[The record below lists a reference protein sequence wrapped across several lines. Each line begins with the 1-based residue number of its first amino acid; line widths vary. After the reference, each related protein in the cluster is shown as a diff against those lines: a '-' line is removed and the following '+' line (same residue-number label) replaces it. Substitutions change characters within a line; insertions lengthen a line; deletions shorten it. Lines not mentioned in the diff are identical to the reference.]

1 MIAQGSL
8 IDSPG
13 AGELLFV
20 PLGGCG
26 EIGMNLN
33 LYGHA
38 GKWLMIDLGITF
50 GNEATPGIDI
60 IMPDPA
66 FIVERRADLAGL
78 VLTHAHEDHIGA
90 VPYLWPRLR
99 CPIYATPFTAAVL
112 RRKLAE
118 ANLLME
124 AAITE
129 IPMSGRFSVGPF
141 EVELVT
147 ITHSIPEPNAVI
159 LRTPLGAVLHTG
171 DWKLDPDPVIGPITD
186 EAALRRLGEEG
197 VLAMICDST
206 NVLVEGSSGSEAE
219 VRQSL
224 EALIGEFDQRIA
236 VGCFASNV
244 ARIESLTRAAMAHGR
259 HVALVGRSLRRMVE
273 AAQETGYLA
282 DLPEFV
288 DEGDVAH
295 LPRERVLMI
304 CTGSQGEPRSALA
317 RIAREEHPSVH
328 LDAGDAV
335 IFSSRIIP
343 GNEHAIGEL
352 HNALIRRGIRIVTE
366 RDHFVHVSG
375 HPARDDLAEM
385 YRWVKP
391 RLAVPVHGELRH
403 LRAHVAL
410 AESCQVRQALLAE
423 NGAIVRLAPGRAEIV
438 GEAPAG
444 RLGLDGSRLA
454 PLEGAALKARQR
466 MAFGGLAVA
475 ALALAATGELLADP
489 QVSLH
494 GLPDTAEDG
503 SAVAAEATAAVRSAL
518 VAMTPGKRTDD
529 AAVKE
534 TARLALRRTIQAL
547 CGKKP
552 QITVHL
558 VRLPGLQ

>member
-1 MIAQGSL
+1 MI
-8 IDSPG
+8 DRPG

-60 IMPDPA
+60 IMPDPT
-66 FIVERRADLAGL
+66 FIVERRADLVGL

-112 RRKLAE
+112 RGKLAE
-118 ANLLME
+118 ADLLME
-124 AAITE
+124 AEITE
-129 IPMSGRFSVGPF
+129 IPLSGHFSVGPF

-224 EALIGEFDQRIA
+224 ETLIGEFGQRIA
-236 VGCFASNV
+236 VACFASNV

-273 AAQETGYLA
+273 AARETGYLA

-288 DEGDVAH
+288 DEGDLGH

-317 RIAREEHPSVH
+317 RIARQEHPNVH

-366 RDHFVHVSG
+366 LDHFVHVSG

-423 NGAIVRLAPGRAEIV
+423 NGAIVRLAPGRAEII

-475 ALALAATGELLADP
+475 ALTLAATGELLADP

-494 GLPDTAEDG
+494 GLPETAEDG
-503 SAVAAEATAAVRSAL
+503 SPVAAEATAAVRSAL
-518 VAMTPGKRTDD
+518 AAMTLGKRTDD

-552 QITVHL
+552 QIAVHL